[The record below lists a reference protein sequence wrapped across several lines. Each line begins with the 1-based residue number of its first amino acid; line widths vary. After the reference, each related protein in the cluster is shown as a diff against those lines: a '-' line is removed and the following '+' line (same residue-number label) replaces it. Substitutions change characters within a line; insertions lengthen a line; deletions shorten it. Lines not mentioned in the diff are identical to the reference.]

1 MKKLLAMALALLMVA
16 VLLPIT
22 AMAAEVEV
30 GTYEE
35 FKAAVDAGNSVKF
48 TADISGNGLVVAGGK
63 DLVIDLGGFT
73 YTIDGNTVG
82 SSGTETN
89 GMQLLQG
96 STITIK
102 NGTITS
108 TKAKI
113 LIQNYCNLT
122 LDGVILDGSSLRGYG
137 PYTLSNNHGNTV
149 ITGNTNIIAKTGG
162 VAFDVYYWPDG
173 GYGDGVTVTFDDS
186 FTGKVDGNIEYGT
199 DGTPDGKANWSEKAK
214 LNINGNGTFTGE
226 ISAYNLLG
234 TGNSDP
240 KDAAITVTGGT
251 FTNADTQALVA
262 NFIPDDMQ
270 INNNGTVV
278 EKQHTVIIITDD
290 STDTTTTTEK
300 PANPTTGANDFVGV
314 AAAAAVM
321 ALLGSAVVLRKK

>member
-16 VLLPIT
+16 VLLPVT
-22 AMAAEVEV
+22 AMAEEVTEV
-30 GTYEE
+30 GTYDD
-35 FKAAVDAGNSVKF
+35 FKAAVDAGKSVKF
-48 TADISGNGLVVAGGK
+48 IADIRGNGLVVAGGK
-63 DLVIDLGGFT
+63 NLVIDLGGFT
-73 YTIDGNTVG
+73 YTIGGETVG

-89 GMQLLQG
+89 GMQLLPN
-96 STITIK
+96 STIVIK
-102 NGTITS
+102 NGKITS

-122 LDGVILDGSSLRGYG
+122 LDGVILDGSSLNDSC
-137 PYTLSNNHGNTV
+137 PYTLSNNHGNIV

-162 VAFDVYYWPDG
+162 VAFDVYYWPNG

-199 DGTPDGKANWSEKAK
+199 DGTNAGKENWSDKAK

-226 ISAYNLLG
+226 ISAYGLG
-234 TGNSDP
+234 TGYATEN
-240 KDAAITVTGGT
+240 AAITVTGGT

-270 INNNGTVV
+270 INNGTVV
-278 EKQHTVIIITDD
+278 EKQHTVIIIPDD

-300 PANPTTGANDFVGV
+300 PANPATGANDFVG
-314 AAAAAVM
+314 AAAALAVVS
-321 ALLGSAVVLRKK
+321 LLGMAVASRKK